1 MGYLGAGWFH
11 VVGGNHCGEPMSL
24 EYRLDNGYNIRNL
37 IGMTKLCCGWKSF
50 VE

>member
-24 EYRLDNGYNIRNL
+24 EYRLEYHGKSGVRY
-37 IGMTKLCCGWKSF
+37 IGKQT
-50 VE
+50 VTTYET